1 MIVKCKI
8 CGKEYMRD
16 NGFYELKWYL
26 QSEYCSE
33 ECAKRD
39 TLYMNSKKMVEEFVE
54 FLSDEQKEKFARIIC
69 DTPSE
74 YLEVIIGDMGGCQLP
89 RPEGHGLP
97 LRKKS
102 RGVRVA
108 DSSC

>member
-1 MIVKCKI
+1 MKCKI

-33 ECAKRD
+33 A
-39 TLYMNSKKMVEEFVE
+39 S
-54 FLSDEQKEKFARIIC
+54 LSDEQKEKFARIIC

-74 YLEVIIGDMGGCQLP
+74 YLEVIIGDMGGF
-89 RPEGHGLP
+89 EGIAAWGLW
-97 LRKKS
+97 
-102 RGVRVA
+102 
-108 DSSC
+108 